1 MQRCFEDANG
11 DDDDFGDYLKRH
23 PDVFVA
29 FEKERCAR
37 KSAKS
42 TAVAKPNVQQPSV
55 ADCFKPKLKHTAAKA
70 QQMTKAIAGFIV
82 RGMHSYSIV
91 EEPGFVAVMNTAMPE
106 YVVPSRTTF
115 SRAIIPEL
123 YASKKQNLMSSLKA
137 MIDSGVEA
145 ILITTDSWTS
155 RLMKATCQLHATSWT
170 VHFSCMCTHWHVLK
184 WRTLTQPET
193 WCCF

>member
-1 MQRCFEDANG
+1 MANAPTG
-11 DDDDFGDYLKRH
+11 ANPIWNFFVKVPPGQEAQCLKCNALLKTPTGTTTTLATHLKRH

-42 TAVAKPNVQQPSV
+42 TAMAKPNVQQPSV

-91 EEPGFVAVMNTAMPE
+91 EEPGFVAVLNSAMPE
-106 YVVPSRTTF
+106 YVVH
-115 SRAIIPEL
+115 
-123 YASKKQNLMSSLKA
+123 
-137 MIDSGVEA
+137 SGALRLEEA
-145 ILITTDSWTS
+145 KLDE
-155 RLMKATCQLHATSWT
+155 
-170 VHFSCMCTHWHVLK
+170 
-184 WRTLTQPET
+184 QPQSGD
-193 WCCF
+193 